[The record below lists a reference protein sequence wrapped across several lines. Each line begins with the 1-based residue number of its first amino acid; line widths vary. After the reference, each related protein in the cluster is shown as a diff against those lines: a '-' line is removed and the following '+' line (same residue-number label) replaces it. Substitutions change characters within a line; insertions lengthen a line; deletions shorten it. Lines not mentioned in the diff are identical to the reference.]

1 MLRRLEEEEQNLE
14 RLKEP
19 VAVEVERSDNQLERT
34 RSIVNVAVQVA
45 KLCEI
50 FASGG
55 GARTHRSPG
64 PGLGTP

>member
-50 FASGG
+50 FASVG
-55 GARTHRSPG
+55 GARTHRRPG